1 MTFFH
6 LELSVKSEIYVSK
19 FQPRSM
25 SYLLC
30 TLPPQHTYIHKNTIT
45 RSYFHLLNFYSKKS
59 VCCTLCGC
67 KRESISFSFLRLSSS
82 RRRILAFIVDA
93 SWFIEASCC
102 KQS

>member
-1 MTFFH
+1 MAFFH

-45 RSYFHLLNFYSKKS
+45 RSYFHLLNFYSKS
-59 VCCTLCGC
+59 LYVVPY
-67 KRESISFSFLRLSSS
+67 
-82 RRRILAFIVDA
+82 VDA
-93 SWFIEASCC
+93 RGSLFLSL
-102 KQS
+102 S